1 MGATLRGASPA
12 VGISGTPLGGIG
24 VLGGRWML
32 RGVGPY
38 SSAFSCFGGT
48 VVVIGAR
55 DTVVSVIGCDCA
67 GYGRAI
73 PATVARMEHMNAGS
87 AQGDRAPVRKMYGVF
102 CMTMTVLFF
111 IIVRFYK
118 GLCMSH
124 IAPIMRGRVMVRIL
138 RSPYLFQTGSA
149 RIGWGRTHGDCQR
162 GAWEGPGTA
171 MRCQA

>member
-38 SSAFSCFGGT
+38 SSAFSCFGGK

-67 GYGRAI
+67 GCGRAI

-102 CMTMTVLFF
+102 CMTMTVLFLLLSGF
-111 IIVRFYK
+111 IRDYVCPISPPLCGGVSWCEYCVLLIYSRR
-118 GLCMSH
+118 GLPGLGG
-124 IAPIMRGRVMVRIL
+124 AGRM
-138 RSPYLFQTGSA
+138 
-149 RIGWGRTHGDCQR
+149 
-162 GAWEGPGTA
+162 GTA
-171 MRCQA
+171 RVGRGKVRELQ

>member
-67 GYGRAI
+67 GCGRAI

-87 AQGDRAPVRKMYGVF
+87 AQGDRAKDVRCLLHDHVSS
-102 CMTMTVLFF
+102 FF

-138 RSPYLFQTGSA
+138 RSPCLFQTGSA
-149 RIGWGRTHGDCQR
+149 RIGWGRTQGGCPR